1 MDSNRY
7 EKQEIFFGKEAQRKM
22 QNKKVVIVGLGALG
36 TVVADQLVRAGI
48 KKIVLIDRDII
59 EESNLQRQTLY
70 DENDVHKMKA
80 DVAKQKLQKV
90 NSEIKIDSHS
100 TNLGKGNLNLLDSDL
115 VIDCTDNFETR
126 FLVNEYCKKKK
137 IPWVY
142 GAVAGSLGS
151 VFSTLSNKDSACFNC
166 IFQNIKPYA
175 TCNNFGIIAPASNIV
190 ASLEVMEAF
199 KIMSGKYN
207 FDDNKLLIIDLWN
220 GKFEKITVKRNSK
233 CEVCKGKY
241 SLLDFKGEKEGDVYE
256 IRMCDTKNQYSAR
269 PLIEMK
275 LNLSKLRKIVKVKMA
290 SKIVLICEIEGVE
303 CLIQAHGEIFFRNT
317 SDMTK
322 MRKIS
327 AKIYSFR

>member
-22 QNKKVVIVGLGALG
+22 QNKKVVIVGLVALG

-100 TNLGKGNLNLLDSDL
+100 ANLGRGNLNLLDSDL

-126 FLVNEYCKKKK
+126 FLINEYCKNKK
-137 IPWVY
+137 ISWVY

-151 VFSTLSNKDSACFNC
+151 VFSTLTNKDSA
-166 IFQNIKPYA
+166 
-175 TCNNFGIIAPASNIV
+175 
-190 ASLEVMEAF
+190 
-199 KIMSGKYN
+199 
-207 FDDNKLLIIDLWN
+207 
-220 GKFEKITVKRNSK
+220 
-233 CEVCKGKY
+233 
-241 SLLDFKGEKEGDVYE
+241 
-256 IRMCDTKNQYSAR
+256 
-269 PLIEMK
+269 
-275 LNLSKLRKIVKVKMA
+275 
-290 SKIVLICEIEGVE
+290 
-303 CLIQAHGEIFFRNT
+303 
-317 SDMTK
+317 
-322 MRKIS
+322 
-327 AKIYSFR
+327 